1 MRRRSDIRGAGG
13 REDRTPAGFRGE
25 TLETRAGRTRSAS
38 RAATRSQDRGAER
51 VSPREP
57 GRGPVRSES
66 LGRPLPRAFYDR
78 PAVALARDLIGRLLV
93 CDLPA
98 GRVSGFI
105 VETEAYRGGL
115 DPASHAFRG
124 PTARNRVMFGPPG
137 HAYVYSIY
145 GMHRCLNLVAE
156 PEGRAAAVLLRA
168 LAPCEG
174 VDLMRRRR
182 GGEAWEGLARG
193 PGNLGRALGLTPG
206 HNGCDLVAGRL
217 WVSDRPAVKFGLP
230 VTTSSRIGVTRARER
245 PWRFFLAG
253 HPCVS
258 GPRGRGP
265 GRPAVSSR
273 LTPP

>member
-1 MRRRSDIRGAGG
+1 M
-13 REDRTPAGFRGE
+13 
-25 TLETRAGRTRSAS
+25 
-38 RAATRSQDRGAER
+38 
-51 VSPREP
+51 SP
-57 GRGPVRSES
+57 GS
-66 LGRPLPRAFYDR
+66 LGRPLPRAFYER
-78 PAVALARDLIGRLLV
+78 PAVELARDLLGRLLV

-124 PTARNRVMFGPPG
+124 PTARSRVMFGPPG

-145 GMHRCLNLVAE
+145 GVHRCLNLVAE

-182 GGEAWEGLARG
+182 GVEAWERLARG
-193 PGNLGRALGLTPG
+193 PGNLGRALGLAPR
-206 HNGCDLVAGRL
+206 HNGCDLVAGRMWL
-217 WVSDRPAVKFGLP
+217 SDRPAVKFGLP
-230 VTTSSRIGVTRARER
+230 VRTSPRIGVTRARER
-245 PWRFFLAG
+245 RWRFFLAG

-258 GPRGRGP
+258 GRAGGGP
-265 GRPAVSSR
+265 GVRR
-273 LTPP
+273 